1 MRRYFWKI
9 ACWLLVGW
17 ACVACEDEVDPLP
30 AYVQTLADLQV
41 GPDVVRQTL
50 TLEDGRTL
58 GVLNPVGG
66 FPADTLA
73 RVYAIYV
80 EDEAKG
86 GVRLYGLQRVFSP
99 RAEAIPAEEVRRDPV
114 KVISVWKTGTRWLNL
129 HLGIMSGGQAH
140 TCAFAEEWEAA
151 VGDRPAKVRIT
162 LYHDRGDDGEFY
174 TEDAYLCC
182 PLRHYADSL
191 RAGVDSV
198 EVRVQ
203 AYDGEVVRSFLY

>member
-1 MRRYFWKI
+1 MSRILWKI

-17 ACVACEDEVDPLP
+17 TCVACEDDAAPLP

-41 GPDVVRQTL
+41 GATVTRQTL
-50 TLEDGRTL
+50 TLEDGRTV
-58 GVLNPVGG
+58 GILNPVAG

-86 GVRLYGLQRVFSP
+86 GVRLYGLQRIFSP
-99 RAEAIPAEEVRRDPV
+99 RAEVIPTAEMRRDPV
-114 KVISVWKTGTRWLNL
+114 KVISIWKTGSRWLNL
-129 HLGIMSGGQAH
+129 HLGIMSGGKAH
-140 TCAFAEEWEAA
+140 TCAFAREWEAA
-151 VGDRPAKVRIT
+151 AADRPAKLRIT

-174 TEDAYLCC
+174 TEKTYLSV

-191 RAGVDSV
+191 RVGVDSV